1 MLGTI
6 QATSYNNGHA
16 LIDFINQ
23 LADVSTFNFN
33 YNRFSRNLS
42 VVVMTMHLASS
53 SASLHHDLVTRKHDL
68 MNDQFLSF
76 SYTCILC
83 KTSMKRIMNNMIFT
97 SADGRANKDE
107 RCVQYLF
114 KYSITVALYC
124 SLSACV
130 SRSMT
135 HCIIPSPWLCNVLT
149 AAQHGSLL
157 GGSLRVFDAMM

>member
-6 QATSYNNGHA
+6 QDTSYNGHA

-23 LADVSTFNFN
+23 LADVSTFDFKN
-33 YNRFSRNLS
+33 NRLSRNLF
-42 VVVMTMHLASS
+42 VVVMTMHFVSIVTL
-53 SASLHHDLVTRKHDL
+53 HDLVIRKHDL
-68 MNDQFLSF
+68 MNDQILSF
-76 SYTCILC
+76 CYTLACCVGLVYA
-83 KTSMKRIMNNMIFT
+83 KNHQYMIFT
-97 SADGRANKDE
+97 SADGRAKDE

-124 SLSACV
+124 PLSAFV

-149 AAQHGSLL
+149 DAQHGSLL